1 MFSVDTEMG
10 DFFFSSLLEQW
21 PVEMIKA
28 KFLLTIS
35 VEPGNAF

>member
-10 DFFFSSLLEQW
+10 DFFSSLLEQR